1 MTRRKTQKGFSLLEL
16 LVAMMIIAVIST
28 LGFRRFQE
36 FTAKAHYL
44 KSQDT
49 LKTVGEG
56 MDQYYLKHGKYPDF
70 GSFEAM
76 VDAASPLV
84 KENMIPPGVPAMD
97 GFAQSFEG
105 KCSKVGYEIST
116 LGDPNNQEDRP
127 KYTRK
132 PGEISGGPS
141 TSSGKGASGAPEGG
155 AAPDA
160 KPPK

>member
-28 LGFRRFQE
+28 LGFKKFQE

-56 MDQYYLKHGKYPDF
+56 IDQYYLKHGKYPDF
-70 GSFEAM
+70 GNFEAM

-84 KENMIPPGVPAMD
+84 KENMIPANVASRD
-97 GFAQSFEG
+97 GFDQPFEG
-105 KCSKVGYEIST
+105 KCSKSGYEVST

-141 TSSGKGASGAPEGG
+141 TGSGKNTSGAG
-155 AAPDA
+155 AATTDA
-160 KPPK
+160 KPEK